1 MRIIKE
7 DFRKVQPANFVVFPE
22 EWLAAPPSLEAH
34 DETHEGGNG
43 KDAEQPVIIQQ
54 PTIDLAA
61 YRAEADQII
70 NDANAQADQIISGAH
85 KQADTIQAQSQEQ
98 GQQIIA
104 QASADGEAAKKEAYA
119 AGFSGGEETGFKKG
133 YEDGYFKGKAAALD
147 EASRSLAM
155 INKATQE
162 LENYRAQVLHEAQ
175 QDIVKMA
182 LAVAEKVLHKEIMT
196 DPRTV
201 VNVVKNAVSKVGF
214 KRRFTIS
221 VNPLDIEVIESAGPE
236 VSAMIDNLESIK
248 FRPDPKIEP
257 GGCIVQTE
265 SGTIDAQVDRQYA
278 EIRDATIG
286 AMQGKED

>member
-7 DFRKVQPANFVVFPE
+7 DFRKVQPAHFVVFPE

-43 KDAEQPVIIQQ
+43 KDAEQPAIIQQ

-85 KQADTIQAQSQEQ
+85 KQADTTLAQSQEQ
-98 GQQIIA
+98 GQQIVV
-104 QASADGEAAKKEAYA
+104 QASAAGETAKKEAYA

-133 YEDGYFKGKAAALD
+133 YEDGYYKGKAAALD

-175 QDIVKMA
+175 QDIVKM
-182 LAVAEKVLHKEIMT
+182 T

-201 VNVVKNAVSKVGF
+201 VNVVKNAISKVSF

-236 VSAMIDNLESIK
+236 VSSIIDNLESIK

-278 EIRDATIG
+278 EIKDAAIG
-286 AMQGKED
+286 AMQRKED